1 MRAGISFH
9 RGPPASDVIFQHPIM
24 EDPPSLLVDS
34 NSPWQIPYSPLI
46 SEEPAKDKGKG
57 DLRRALLHLTDLD
70 AKRSAYVP
78 GAYETDTDP
87 TPNFRL
93 WAGEVAD
100 ARNGVVHPTVNVIPS
115 ERIRGYAEHVYRL
128 VVLALLERIG
138 INPEVVARL
147 DYETNIPDFHSMG
160 PWANVSR

>member
-1 MRAGISFH
+1 
-9 RGPPASDVIFQHPIM
+9 M